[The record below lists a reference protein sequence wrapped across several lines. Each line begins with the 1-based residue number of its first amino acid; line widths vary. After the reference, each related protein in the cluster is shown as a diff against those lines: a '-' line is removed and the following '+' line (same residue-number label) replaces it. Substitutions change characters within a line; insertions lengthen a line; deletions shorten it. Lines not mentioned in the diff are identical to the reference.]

1 MARRSGLGRGLDALI
16 PVGSATAVGDGAI
29 ATTEA
34 PRLEEV
40 PISAIEPNPHQPRQA
55 FDEETL
61 TELTASIREIGV
73 LQPVLLRP
81 VEPGRYQLIA
91 GERRWRAAHR
101 AGLATIPAIVRPT
114 DDVSSVEQAL
124 VENLHRQDLSALEEA
139 SAYQQLLEDFGLTHE
154 QVAIRVGKSRAAISN
169 TLRLLQL
176 PAPVQHLLANGR
188 LSAGHARAL
197 LATPDRAQQEALAR
211 RAVDE
216 GLSVRALE
224 DLLRAGAN
232 GTAAAEARP
241 VPAGL
246 TPTAER
252 AEITAP
258 SLRPPGLLEL
268 EELLAEYLHTRVRV
282 SMGGQR
288 GKMVIEFADLDDLE
302 RIYRRMTEP
311 DAV

>member
-16 PVGSATAVGDGAI
+16 PVGAAGAVGDGAV
-29 ATTEA
+29 AVSDV

-40 PISAIEPNPHQPRQA
+40 PISAIEPNPHQPRQQ

-114 DDVSSVEQAL
+114 DDLSSVEQAL
-124 VENLHRQDLSALEEA
+124 VENLHRQDLSPLEEA
-139 SAYQQLLEDFGLTHE
+139 SAYQALLDDFGLTHE

-169 TLRLLQL
+169 TLRLLHL

-197 LATPDRAQQEALAR
+197 LATPDRSLQEALAR

-224 DLLRAGAN
+224 DLLRGGAN
-232 GTAAAEARP
+232 GIAAPDARVEPKAPAAAERS
-241 VPAGL
+241 
-246 TPTAER
+246 
-252 AEITAP
+252 EIVAP

-311 DAV
+311 GAV